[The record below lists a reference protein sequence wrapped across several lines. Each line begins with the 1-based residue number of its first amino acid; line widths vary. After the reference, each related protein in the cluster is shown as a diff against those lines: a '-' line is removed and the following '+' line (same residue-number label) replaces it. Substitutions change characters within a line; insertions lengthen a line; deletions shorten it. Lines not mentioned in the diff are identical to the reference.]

1 GTDQELIP
9 VFGALVMHLCTGFGP
24 EALPVGIRWTM
35 DERDPGCLY
44 GDLAELPCWGFFSLI
59 VHPLLGEARCRR
71 AGVLLRKVLDI
82 CNNMIFHTTLTM
94 WSFSKHIRANVATFG
109 FGGPTK

>member
-1 GTDQELIP
+1 

-35 DERDPGCLY
+35 DERDLGCLY

-71 AGVLLRKVLDI
+71 AGVLLQKVLDT
-82 CNNMIFHTTLTM
+82 CNNLIFYKQLLECHTSIIIEKMTIYIYNIYFFYAASRSMI
-94 WSFSKHIRANVATFG
+94 
-109 FGGPTK
+109 

>member
-1 GTDQELIP
+1 

-24 EALPVGIRWTM
+24 EALPVGIWWTV

-59 VHPLLGEARCRR
+59 VHPLLGEA
-71 AGVLLRKVLDI
+71 
-82 CNNMIFHTTLTM
+82 
-94 WSFSKHIRANVATFG
+94 
-109 FGGPTK
+109 